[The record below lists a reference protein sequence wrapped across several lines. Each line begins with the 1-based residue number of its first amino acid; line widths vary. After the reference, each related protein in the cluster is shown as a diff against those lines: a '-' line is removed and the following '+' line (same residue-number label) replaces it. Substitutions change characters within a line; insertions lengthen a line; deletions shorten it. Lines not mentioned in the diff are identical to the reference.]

1 MNDEQVKFIDR
12 LYKDLYLNDSLKKH
26 TTSKDKY
33 QSIKEYINKLEDLHN
48 KIITHNHIDTLKKMY
63 YDKYVIKEENIPDS
77 YYKHEQEI
85 ALERG
90 YGHIKIDS
98 REKEELNKVIIND
111 QKKSLNNWL
120 DYLLSEDSSY
130 IPYWA
135 KYWTFQG
142 MLKLGSFNKETGKY
156 TKRTKHTV
164 SKFADL
170 NREVLARSIDTLL
183 KYLDKKEI
191 NDQELEQLVK
201 TGSFQSIYTYIT
213 NKLLSNSQNIVK
225 RNHGKWIKYNKGR
238 LEDAK
243 KLAASLQG
251 YNTGWCTA
259 GESTAISQVCGGDGY
274 IGGDFYVYY
283 TLDENDEYKIPR
295 IAIRMEGNFIGEIRG
310 VANDQNLEPEMEE
323 VVKEKIKD
331 FPDKD
336 RYYKKVNDM
345 ETLTRIYKKH
355 NNKENLTQEE
365 LTFLY
370 ELDDDIEG
378 FGYGE
383 DPRIEEIIE
392 DRDAYSDIAHLFNIE
407 TSQVALTKDEMDEN
421 TVILYDDYDVNTET
435 DIKQSLQYVTGDTYV
450 KLKNL
455 DEIVLPKIIKG
466 NLTMVYLKSIK
477 NVKFPYKVS
486 GVLFMPR
493 VEYLG
498 GAILPKE
505 LGSLWMDSLK
515 SAKGLNLPE
524 KMKGSISLSLLTS
537 AKYLKLPIEL
547 YALELNGLQSAEDLI
562 LPKIIKGSLL
572 LNSLEKIENLE
583 FPNSLGGDLELISLI
598 YAKNIVFPNYI
609 GRDLRLDGLKK
620 IENVQFPDY
629 IGKDLYLHNL
639 NSADIL
645 ILPNRVECDV
655 YLDKLSSFK
664 NLVLP
669 SFVGGKL
676 IMKHIE
682 DLPSEI
688 IPNPLTYTIV
698 LANDVITKENVEIY
712 RKYKK
717 EKECNYGKEKR
728 RDN

>member
-1 MNDEQVKFIDR
+1 MNDEQIKFIDR

-26 TTSKDKY
+26 SNSKDKY
-33 QSIKEYINKLEDLHN
+33 QSIKEYIEYLESIHN
-48 KIITHNHIDTLKKMY
+48 KVISHNHIDTLKKMY

-77 YYKHEQEI
+77 YYKHQEEMY
-85 ALERG
+85 LERG
-90 YGHIKIDS
+90 YGHVTLNDN
-98 REKEELNKVIIND
+98 EKEELQEQIKND
-111 QKKSLNNWL
+111 QKKSLDVWL
-120 DYLLSEDSSY
+120 DYLLSEDSNY
-130 IPYWA
+130 IPFWA
-135 KYWTFQG
+135 KYWAFSG
-142 MLKLGSFNKETGKY
+142 MLKLGNFDKETGKY
-156 TKRTKHTV
+156 TKRTKHTI

-170 NREVLARSIDTLL
+170 NREALALSIDTLL
-183 KYLDKKEI
+183 KYLDKKDI
-191 NDQELEQLVK
+191 NDKELEQLIK
-201 TGSFQSIYTYIT
+201 TGSFQSIYTYTT

-243 KLAASLQG
+243 KLAESLQG

-259 GESTAISQVCGGDGY
+259 GESTAISQVCGGDSY

-283 TLDENDEYKIPR
+283 TLDENDEYKVPR
-295 IAIRMEGNFIGEIRG
+295 IAIRMEGNSIGEIRG
-310 VANDQNLEPEMEE
+310 VAKDQNLEPEMEE

-336 RYYKKVNDM
+336 EYYKKVSDM
-345 ETLTRIYKKH
+345 EMLTKIYKKH
-355 NNKENLTQEE
+355 NNNEELTKEE

-370 ELDDDIEG
+370 ELDDEIEG

-383 DPRIEEIIE
+383 DPRVEEILE
-392 DRDAYSDIAHLFNIE
+392 NRDPHSDIAYLFNIKE
-407 TSQVALTKDEMDEN
+407 SQVALDADEMDEN
-421 TVILYDDYDVNTET
+421 TVFLYGDYNVNTESYL
-435 DIKQSLQYVTGDTYV
+435 KQSLQYVIGNV
-450 KLKNL
+450 FVNLKNL

-466 NLTMVYLKSIK
+466 DLLIRHLKSIK
-477 NVKFPYKVS
+477 NIKFPEQVS
-486 GVLFMPR
+486 GVLFMPH
-493 VEYLG
+493 VECLNE
-498 GAILPKE
+498 AILPKE

-515 SAKGLNLPE
+515 SAEGLNLPE
-524 KMKGSISLSLLTS
+524 KMNGSVVISMLNSS
-537 AKYLKLPIEL
+537 KYLKLPTEL
-547 YALELNGLQSAEDLI
+547 DNLELDNLESAEDLI
-562 LPKIIKGSLL
+562 LPKRIKGSLI

-583 FPNSLGGDLELISLI
+583 FSNSIGGDLELKSLTH
-598 YAKNIVFPNYI
+598 AKNIVFPNYI
-609 GRDLRLDGLKK
+609 GRDLSLDRLKK

-639 NSADIL
+639 NSVDTL
-645 ILPNRVECDV
+645 ILPNRVEGNI

-682 DLPSEI
+682 HLPSEI

-698 LANDVITKENVEIY
+698 LANDLEITKENIEEY
-712 RKYKK
+712 RKK

-728 RDN
+728 RNN